1 MSEKSVCC
9 IHRVD
14 CTYPFCPNDGS
25 CIGYFGVSKMGY
37 REIVGSYKGF
47 VRNPNQYQIEKTV
60 KKHRKLNKSVKNSRQ
75 NILRNRKNLEKGIT
89 V

>member
-1 MSEKSVCC
+1 
-9 IHRVD
+9 
-14 CTYPFCPNDGS
+14 
-25 CIGYFGVSKMGY
+25 MGY